1 MRIKKALKYI
11 GFLIALVPFAG
22 TACSANNT
30 QTAHRLTPRYILDGT
45 QEAQSGK
52 FVYYSINSGTE
63 YAVALK
69 DNYKTSTSAL
79 TIPSEY
85 NSKPVTGIWRYGFSN
100 SRAKTITI
108 PSGITVIDFEAFMN
122 CKIQTLTI
130 PATIEQIGEA
140 AFYACTSLTKAAINN
155 TTTTSEASS
164 ACSCVEVVDN
174 NQGERIPCTLTNIP
188 SFCFFNCH
196 GLKEL
201 VLPQSIEEIEYE
213 AFNNCRSLYSTL
225 AFMNIKAIRSRA
237 FQGCAAL
244 KNIYISSSFF
254 VRDQSTNQPIGIIE
268 DKAFDSCNADLKF
281 YLVGATADVE
291 AWLNL
296 NSDNKWRW
304 KDETTNY
311 ATPANLYEY
320 EITASGASYSNDWIY
335 TTVNG
340 EVEITSYIGPT
351 KIEGVNVE
359 FLSLPDELPSG
370 SGNKVRSITIDA
382 LDTVKKNLK
391 RIYLPRTLKR
401 IEANMFNG
409 DYDNLIVIDDNT
421 KCSADQALVD
431 ASQNLVPRIILN
443 GITDLE
449 VIGNSAFINM
459 DQFKNITKLYL
470 PYSLKAVGVRAF
482 GTSESGSKHM
492 QKVTDFR
499 WDYDDTKSA
508 LKVIG
513 KEAFYKLG
521 NSGTSSGQTSDIHKN
536 YLTNTGAENYQLTT
550 LVLPRTLEHFGITDN
565 DNVTY
570 NLGGAEANDGDFGR
584 SAFAGSPL
592 LEKVIFKGSVRSK
605 VEAGANS
612 DNDTFNLI
620 LTSYTF
626 VMNESLRT
634 VVFEERCGKS
644 ILFHT
649 AYNTRPVIGY
659 SSGKAKNDFSGDPAL
674 QTVILPNRYTTIRMQ
689 KYALFGNSRGAVYF
703 SGSSD
708 SNIYGAVDS
717 SNVPSFIANIALGQK
732 AITDGNAKQWNRI
745 GEEDSSG
752 YYFDN
757 TNTQNRYGLAQYLP
771 VYYNVLYEETINKP
785 YASVDVF
792 VGLGTTNSANEFVI
806 KDKCAFVCG
815 ASTATMTKYL
825 YDRHDSSFA
834 GTAIVPATVDRTDGT
849 TCTVNAIGGSA
860 FSAAYCDSTSY
871 ANDTLHKDLT
881 AVSVPDTIASIGEYA
896 FMRAYGV
903 TNFYSYNPST
913 GVSNGDYI
921 MPSSLTSIG
930 KQAFAFCN
938 IKQFLNIPN
947 NCVFYE
953 NSNNTGY
960 ITSVFSNNFSLRKI
974 TFGNNSTS
982 SSKYT
987 TTTYTH
993 SGSAETYTSAIYSTG
1008 SVSKNKNSLLLVLN
1022 RDSVDYL
1029 SPSQDVTVVTTTIG
1043 GQSVNCSEFNGR
1055 YNNITAYL
1063 YGAFKMCYWIDS
1075 LVVGTA
1081 NQQTYNQPLISGV
1094 YDVANDKDDL
1104 LYLNT
1109 KYDFTKNPC
1118 NLKVIS
1124 FGNATTLSTPPYSF
1138 EGCEQLTKI
1147 RLPRVVGG
1155 HIPAGLFAFIEN
1167 PHITFEVPS
1176 DNTGTNFVECNEG
1189 VLDLTYTGY
1198 TQIDKDA
1205 FKETNITTVIAPITD
1220 TFTIEEDAFANCTQL
1235 ASFDFSNVTT
1245 TVNLN
1250 KAFRGASIPNDLF
1263 DFGSSAL
1270 INFGEETFK
1279 GCSFPGHTFTFPTKT
1294 AIIGT
1299 SCFQGCSVSEKEL
1312 TTVTAT
1318 SNLTYLQPVVV
1329 DNGSGKNN
1337 AGNDTGF
1344 KQIGNYAFYLCT
1356 SLNNFDFSKFT
1367 QLERIGNY
1375 AFSMCDKYSN
1385 ATTGVVQNDLAGSDR
1400 TATICTNGVVN
1411 LPASLTNIG
1420 VGAFHSSGITSVT
1433 INSSTMLFER
1443 GKDYTTDA
1451 RAAYNKGGCQFRF
1464 CPSLTKVFFSD
1475 SDCAW
1480 RGVYLTKSQGDQSCY
1495 FANDDNLVEVY
1506 LPTGYNLQPS
1516 NYTGTSQDK
1525 RGDSTCWASNS
1536 SLKFY
1541 VYHTV
1546 FDVLA
1551 TPAISDYWHK
1561 TADKDIAPLVFYCG
1575 SNADIIIG
1583 SAGSYAEKRPGTVYW
1598 TLVNG
1603 ATIYLGTASV
1613 NATTGLVTFQTSGY
1627 TADSTGVLH
1636 SQKNN
1641 QTILPKMEDFYY

>member
-174 NQGERIPCTLTNIP
+174 NEGERIPCTLTTIP

-281 YLVGATADVE
+281 YLVGATEDVQ

-296 NSDNKWRW
+296 NSNNKWRW

-351 KIEGVNVE
+351 KIEGNNVE

-382 LDTVKKNLK
+382 LDPVKKNLK

-401 IEANMFNG
+401 IEADMFNG
-409 DYDNLIVIDDNT
+409 DYDNLIVVDDNT

-431 ASQNLVPRIILN
+431 ASQSLTPRIILN

-449 VIGNSAFINM
+449 VIGNNAFVNM
-459 DQFKNITKLYL
+459 DNLKNITKLYL
-470 PYSLKAVGVRAF
+470 PYSLKAVGMRAF
-482 GTSESGSKHM
+482 GNTSSNKHLI
-492 QKVTDFR
+492 KVTDFR
-499 WDYDDTKSA
+499 WDYDDVKSA

-513 KEAFYKLG
+513 REAFFKLG
-521 NSGTSSGQTSDIHKN
+521 NSDTTGTQTNGIHKN
-536 YLTNTGAENYQLTT
+536 YLSKTGTENYQLTT
-550 LVLPRTLEHFGITDN
+550 LVLPRTFEHFGISDSDN
-565 DNVTY
+565 TTY
-570 NLGGAEANDGDFGR
+570 NLGAAEANDGDFGR

-592 LEKVIFKGSVRSK
+592 LEKVVFKGSVRSK
-605 VEAGANS
+605 VEASANS

-620 LTSYTF
+620 IPSYTF
-626 VMNESLRT
+626 IMNESLRT
-634 VVFEERCGKS
+634 VVFEERCGKT

-649 AYNTRPVIGY
+649 TSNDRPCVGW
-659 SSGKAKNDFSGDPAL
+659 SAGKTKNDFSGDPSV
-674 QTVILPNRYTTIRMQ
+674 QTIVLPNRYTTLRLQ
-689 KYALFGNSRGAVYF
+689 KYAFQGNSRGAIYL
-703 SGSSD
+703 SGANGSNMYGTVNTSS
-708 SNIYGAVDS
+708 I
-717 SNVPSFIANIALGQK
+717 PSFLSNIALGSTGMSDVK
-732 AITDGNAKQWNRI
+732 AWNRT
-745 GEEDSSG
+745 GAEDSYG
-752 YYFDN
+752 FYFDAS
-757 TNTQNRYGLAQYLP
+757 NTQNRYGLEQYLP
-771 VYYNVLYEETINKP
+771 TYYEVLYEDTINKP
-785 YASVDVF
+785 YVSVDVF
-792 VGLGTTNSANEFVI
+792 VGLGTTNSANEFVV

-815 ASTATMTKYL
+815 ASTATMSKYL
-825 YDRHDSSFA
+825 YDRHDSSFT
-834 GTAIVPATVDRTDGT
+834 GTAVVPATVDRSDGT
-849 TCTVNAIGGSA
+849 TCTVDTIGGSA
-860 FSAAYCDSTSY
+860 FSAAYCDTTSY
-871 ANDTLHKDLT
+871 KDYTNYKDLT
-881 AVSVPDTIASIGEYA
+881 AVSVPDTIATINEYA
-896 FMRAYGV
+896 FLRAYGI

-921 MPSSLTSIG
+921 MPSSLTYIG

-947 NCVFYE
+947 SCLFYE
-953 NSNNTGY
+953 NSNNISSTAY
-960 ITSVFSNNFSLRKI
+960 DTSIFSNNFSLRKI

-982 SSKYT
+982 STNYT

-993 SGSAETYTSAIYSTG
+993 SGSSTIYTSAIYSTNA
-1008 SVSKNKNSLLLVLN
+1008 STVKKNKSSLLLVLY
-1022 RDSVDYL
+1022 RDSADYL
-1029 SPSQDVTVVTTTIG
+1029 SVSQDVAAVQTVINGNNVT
-1043 GQSVNCSEFNGR
+1043 CSELNGR
-1055 YNNITAYL
+1055 YANGYL
-1063 YGAFKMCYWIDS
+1063 YGAFKMCYWVDS
-1075 LVVGTA
+1075 LVVGNT
-1081 NQQTYNQPLISGV
+1081 NQSTRNQPLISGV
-1094 YDVANDKDDL
+1094 YNFSQNKDAII
-1104 LYLNT
+1104 YLAT
-1109 KYDFTKNPC
+1109 LYDFTANVC

-1250 KAFRGASIPNDLF
+1250 KAFRGATIPNDLF

-1270 INFGEETFK
+1270 INFGAETFK

-1294 AIIGT
+1294 ALIGT

-1312 TTVTAT
+1312 TAVTAD

-1344 KQIGNYAFYLCT
+1344 KQIGDYAFYLCT

-1385 ATTGVVQNDLAGSDR
+1385 ATTGVVQNDLAGTNR
-1400 TATICTNGVVN
+1400 TATICTNGIVN

-1420 VGAFHSSGITSVT
+1420 VGAFHSSGITSIT

-1443 GKDYTTDA
+1443 GKDYTNDA
-1451 RAAYNKGGCQFRF
+1451 RAAYNKGGHQFRF

-1475 SDCAW
+1475 PDCAW

-1495 FANDDNLVEVY
+1495 FANDGALVEVY

-1525 RGDSTCWASNS
+1525 RGDSTCWGSNS

-1603 ATIYLGTASV
+1603 VTVYLGTASV

-1627 TADSTGVLH
+1627 SADSNGINH
-1636 SQKNN
+1636 A
-1641 QTILPKMEDFYY
+1641 

>member
-1 MRIKKALKYI
+1 MRIKKALKFI

-30 QTAHRLTPRYILDGT
+30 QNPHGLTPHYLLDGT

-52 FVYYSINSGTE
+52 FVYYSINNGTE

-69 DNYKTSTSAL
+69 DIYKTSTSAL

-85 NSKPVTGIWRYGFSN
+85 NSKPVTGVWRYGFSN

-122 CKIQTLTI
+122 SKIQTLAI

-140 AFYACTSLTKAAINN
+140 AFYACTSLTKASIQN
-155 TTTTSEASS
+155 TTTTSETSS
-164 ACSCVEVVDN
+164 ACSCVEVVDE
-174 NQGERIPCTLTNIP
+174 NQGERIPCTLTTIP

-296 NSDNKWRW
+296 NSNNRWRW

-311 ATPANLYEY
+311 ATPADLYEY

-351 KIEGVNVE
+351 KIEGNNVE

-449 VIGNSAFINM
+449 VIGNSAFVDM
-459 DQFKNITKLYL
+459 DNLKNITQLYL
-470 PYSLKAVGVRAF
+470 PYSLKAVGMKAF
-482 GTSESGSKHM
+482 GSTSTNKHLV
-492 QKVTDFR
+492 KVTDFR

-513 KEAFYKLG
+513 QYAFFKLG
-521 NSGTSSGQTSDIHKN
+521 NSDTGGSQTSGIHKN
-536 YLTNTGAENYQLTT
+536 YLSKTGTENYQLTT
-550 LVLPRTLEHFGITDN
+550 LVLPRTFEHFGISDSDN
-565 DNVTY
+565 ATY
-570 NLGGAEANDGDFGR
+570 NLGAAETNDSEFGR
-584 SAFAGSPL
+584 SAFAASPL

-620 LTSYTF
+620 IPSYTF
-626 VMNESLRT
+626 AMNESLRT

-644 ILFHT
+644 ILF
-649 AYNTRPVIGY
+649 NTTVNNRPVIGL
-659 SSGKAKNDFSGDPAL
+659 SAGKSKNDFSGDPAL

-689 KYALFGNSRGAVYF
+689 KYAMFGNSRGAVYF

-708 SNIYGAVDS
+708 SKLYGTTNAS
-717 SNVPSFIANIALGQK
+717 TVPNFISNIALGQVEF
-732 AITDGNAKQWNRI
+732 TNGDVKQWNRI
-745 GEEDSSG
+745 GEEDNSG
-752 YYFDN
+752 YNFDQA
-757 TNTQNRYGLAQYLP
+757 NTQNRYGLAQYMPL
-771 VYYNVLYEETINKP
+771 YYNVLYEETINKP

-792 VGLGTTNSANEFVI
+792 VGLGTTNSANEFVV

-825 YDRHDSSFA
+825 YDRHDSSFT
-834 GTAIVPATVDRTDGT
+834 GTAIIPATVDRSDGT
-849 TCTVNAIGGSA
+849 TCAVNAIGGSA

-881 AVSVPDTIASIGEYA
+881 AVSVPDTIASIGDYA

-930 KQAFAFCN
+930 RQAFAFCN
-938 IKQFLNIPN
+938 IEKFLNIPN
-947 NCVFYE
+947 GCIFYE
-953 NSNNTGY
+953 NSSGSGY
-960 ITSVFSNNFSLRKI
+960 VTSVFSNNFSLRKI

-982 SSKYT
+982 SSYYT

-1008 SVSKNKNSLLLVLN
+1008 SVTKNKNSLLLVLN
-1022 RDSVDYL
+1022 RDSADYL
-1029 SPSQDVTVVTTTIG
+1029 VASQDVSIISTTIG
-1043 GQSVNCSEFNGR
+1043 GQTVSCSEFNGR
-1055 YNNITAYL
+1055 YKNYYL

-1075 LVVGTA
+1075 LVVGNT
-1081 NQQTYNQPLISGV
+1081 NQSTYNQPLISGV
-1094 YDVANDKDDL
+1094 YDFEHQQDVL

-1109 KYDFTKNPC
+1109 PYDFTENVC

-1124 FGNATTLSTPPYSF
+1124 FGNATTLSTPAYSF

-1167 PHITFEVPS
+1167 PNITFEVPS
-1176 DNTGTNFVECNEG
+1176 DNTGTNFVECNKG

-1198 TQIDKDA
+1198 TQIDKEA
-1205 FKETNITTVIAPITD
+1205 FKETSIKTVIAPITD
-1220 TFTIEEDAFANCTQL
+1220 TFTIEEDAFGNCTQL
-1235 ASFDFSNVTT
+1235 TSFDFSNVTT
-1245 TVNLN
+1245 AVNLN
-1250 KAFRGASIPNDLF
+1250 KAFRGARIPNNLF

-1270 INFGEETFK
+1270 IRFGTETFK
-1279 GCSFPGHTFTFPTKT
+1279 GCSFPDHTFTFPLKT

-1299 SCFQGCSVSEKEL
+1299 SCFEGCSVDGNEL
-1312 TTVTAT
+1312 TTVTADG
-1318 SNLTYLQPVVV
+1318 NLTNLERVVV

-1337 AGNDTGF
+1337 AGNNTGF
-1344 KQIGNYAFYLCT
+1344 RQIGDYAFFKCT
-1356 SLNNFDFSKFT
+1356 SLNSFDFSKFT
-1367 QLERIGNY
+1367 QLERIGHY
-1375 AFSMCDKYSN
+1375 AFSMCDK
-1385 ATTGVVQNDLAGSDR
+1385 TDGTGSAIKVKPDEAGTNR
-1400 TATICTNGVVN
+1400 TATICTNGIVN

-1420 VGAFHSSGITSVT
+1420 VGAFHSTAITSVT
-1433 INSSTMLFER
+1433 INSSTILFER
-1443 GKDYTTDA
+1443 GKDYTDNTLA
-1451 RAAYNKGGCQFRF
+1451 KYNKGGHQFRF
-1464 CPSLTKVFFSD
+1464 CASLTKVFFSD
-1475 SDCAW
+1475 PDCAW
-1480 RGVYLTKSQGDQSCY
+1480 RGVYLTKTDGDQSCY
-1495 FANDDNLVEVY
+1495 FANDDALVEIY

-1516 NYTGTSQDK
+1516 NYTGTGNNQ
-1525 RGDSTCWASNS
+1525 RGDSTCWGSNS

-1541 VYHTV
+1541 LYHTV

-1583 SAGSYAEKRPGTVYW
+1583 SAGSYSEKRTGTVYW
-1598 TLVNG
+1598 TIYNG
-1603 ATIYLGTASV
+1603 NPVYLGTATV

-1627 TADSTGVLH
+1627 SADSSGINH
-1636 SQKNN
+1636 A
-1641 QTILPKMEDFYY
+1641 